1 MNGSKKWPLV
11 RSYGNGFNHEANKYS
26 EFKQKYQEELKHEP
40 TATAFKQLQT
50 IVKNQPI
57 VTLVYGAKDT
67 AHNQAVVL
75 KELLEK

>member
-1 MNGSKKWPLV
+1 MAPSTELRKW
-11 RSYGNGFNHEANKYS
+11 FNHEVNKYP

-40 TATAFKQLQT
+40 TPTAFKQLQT
-50 IVKNQPI
+50 IVKNQPV

-67 AHNQAVVL
+67 VHNQAVVL